1 MPILPPAGVASPETG
16 LITFWQPAVGG
27 RKPEFGVHSRPLPSR
42 AFLCRY
48 R

>member
-1 MPILPPAGVASPETG
+1 MPILPLAGVVSPETG

-27 RKPEFGVHSRPLPSR
+27 RKPETWVRLRPLPSR